1 MIDKKIVEYVA
12 GLANIEIEDEQ
23 KESLKLE
30 LSKIL
35 DYIDK
40 LKKLDTEN
48 IEPARALH
56 TRKNVFR
63 EDKAKSSNLKE
74 EILNNSPLREG
85 DYFKIP
91 KVIE

>member
-12 GLANIEIEDEQ
+12 GLANIEIGDDQ

-30 LSKIL
+30 LSKII

-48 IEPARALH
+48 VKPMRALH
-56 TRKNVFR
+56 SKRNVFR
-63 EDKAKSSNLKE
+63 EDKAKSSGLKS
-74 EILNNSPLREG
+74 EILNNAPLREG
-85 DYFKIP
+85 DHFKIP